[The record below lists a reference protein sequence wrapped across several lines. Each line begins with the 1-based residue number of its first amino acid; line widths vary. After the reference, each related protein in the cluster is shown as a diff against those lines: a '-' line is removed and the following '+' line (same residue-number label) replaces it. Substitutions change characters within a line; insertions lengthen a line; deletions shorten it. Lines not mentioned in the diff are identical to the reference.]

1 MFKILELGS
10 VKDPLSLIQNDPS
23 YDEDL
28 TPFQVYIKIKLM
40 NPPSL
45 CETSFS
51 NSAKFCSSSLRMESE
66 GERGLPNG
74 SPYAQTPGVLL
85 LAKSNRRR
93 TSSSETIVDICPY
106 DHKLLP

>member
-1 MFKILELGS
+1 MFTILELGS
-10 VKDPLSLIQNDPS
+10 VKDPLSLIPNDPS

-45 CETSFS
+45 CEKFFS
-51 NSAKFCSSSLRMESE
+51 NSAKFCSSSLRMEST

-74 SPYAQTPGVLL
+74 SPYALTLGVLL
-85 LAKSNRRR
+85 LAKNDRSR
-93 TSSSETIVDICPY
+93 TSSSETIVEIFPY
-106 DHKLLP
+106 GHKLLP